1 MFLLLISGSNTP
13 QRPGSVAYA
22 AKQVSEEQAKLLQ
35 TIQQQAEQITSLI
48 STVNSQVYSI
58 N

>member
-1 MFLLLISGSNTP
+1 LLISGSNTP